1 MFKWHLLLIGLVVFS
16 VYSSARAADYY
27 TKIKIGVEDFAT
39 KSDGMTKFGIDIG
52 KRVYNNLDIELT
64 SRTKFNHSGGHG
76 AKIGIRFITHYKPLY
91 AKVAVG
97 KKYTDNNLGYYS
109 IEGGVEYKIGDR
121 WKTNTG
127 IRFRNAF
134 DTKYNQKT
142 HTFKTGIGYRITDA
156 MGIGVSYDM
165 KRGDSNEDSYGL
177 GLRFKF

>member
-91 AKVAVG
+91 AKVAVF
-97 KKYTDNNLGYYS
+97 N
-109 IEGGVEYKIGDR
+109 
-121 WKTNTG
+121 
-127 IRFRNAF
+127 
-134 DTKYNQKT
+134 
-142 HTFKTGIGYRITDA
+142 
-156 MGIGVSYDM
+156 
-165 KRGDSNEDSYGL
+165 RGRS
-177 GLRFKF
+177 RV

>member
-1 MFKWHLLLIGLVVFS
+1 MKLILILLMVG
-16 VYSSARAADYY
+16 YTHSSIAASDYY
-27 TKIKIGVEDFAT
+27 TEIKVGVEDFAT

-97 KKYTDNNLGYYS
+97 KKYTNNNLGYYS
-109 IEGGVEYKIGDR
+109 IEGGVEYKIADR
-121 WKTNTG
+121 WKTSTG

-165 KRGDSNEDSYGL
+165 ERGHSNEDSYGL